1 MLHPTND
8 IITRFLQ
15 QQTCATICC
24 IEECGAPYC
33 FSCYYAF
40 NSGDGLLYFKSSD
53 DAYHTTLLTRIP
65 HIAGTVLPDKLNK
78 LLPKGIQF
86 QGEVL
91 DPDHPL
97 AKNATT
103 IYHKKNP
110 VALAI
115 KGKVYTILLNAVKM
129 TGSGVGFGKKIIWK
143 RIDPK
148 MQDR

>member
-1 MLHPTND
+1 
-8 IITRFLQ
+8 
-15 QQTCATICC
+15 
-24 IEECGAPYC
+24 
-33 FSCYYAF
+33 
-40 NSGDGLLYFKSSD
+40 
-53 DAYHTTLLTRIP
+53 LTGNP
-65 HIAGTVLPDKLNK
+65 HIAGTILPDKLNK

-148 MQDR
+148 MQDG